1 MQAKTGISQRRAC
14 SLVGLSRSVLSY
26 RSEKRESDGA
36 LQDRLRELAA
46 ERKRFGYRRLH
57 VLLRREGH
65 VVNHKKVYR
74 LYREADLS
82 VRRRKR
88 RRGIAVARQPLK
100 LPSRPNQVWS
110 MDFVMDA
117 LANGRRLKIM
127 TVVDDFTKEAVM
139 IEPAHSLTGDDVTE
153 LLDRVAQFR
162 GYPQAV
168 RTDQGPEFT
177 CRSFDQWAYRRGVLP
192 LLIQPG
198 KPAQNAYIES
208 FNGRLRDECLNEHWF
223 RDLQQARDIV
233 AAWRRDY
240 NEQRPHSALGY
251 LTPAKFAADQRQ
263 HEIESLEHLAGEN

>member
-1 MQAKTGISQRRAC
+1 MQEKTGISQRRAC

-26 RSEKRESDGA
+26 RSEKQTNDTL
-36 LQDRLRELAA
+36 LQHRLRELAL

-57 VLLRREGH
+57 VLLQREGT

-74 LYREADLS
+74 LYREADLG

-88 RRGIAVARQPLK
+88 RRGIAVTRQPLA
-100 LPSRPNQVWS
+100 LPSRANQVWS

-117 LANGRRLKIM
+117 LATGRRLKIL
-127 TVVDDFTKEAVM
+127 TVVDDFTKESVL

-153 LLDRVAQFR
+153 LLDRVSQVR

-177 CRSFDQWAYRRGVLP
+177 CRAFDQWAYQRGVDP
-192 LLIQPG
+192 LLIQAG
-198 KPAQNAYIES
+198 KPTQNAYIES
-208 FNGRLRDECLNEHWF
+208 FNGKLRDECLNEHWF
-223 RDLQQARDIV
+223 RDLHDARTIIS
-233 AAWRRDY
+233 AWRRDH

-251 LTPAKFAADQRQ
+251 LAPAQFAASQRQ
-263 HEIESLEHLAGEN
+263 NAIDTLECEAGEN

>member
-1 MQAKTGISQRRAC
+1 MQEKTAISQRRAC

-26 RSEKRESDGA
+26 RSEKQTNDTL
-36 LQDRLRELAA
+36 LQHRLRELAL

-57 VLLRREGH
+57 VLLQREGT

-74 LYREADLS
+74 LYREADLG

-88 RRGIAVARQPLK
+88 RRGIAVTRQPLA
-100 LPSRPNQVWS
+100 LPSRANQVWS

-117 LANGRRLKIM
+117 LATGRRLKIL
-127 TVVDDFTKEAVM
+127 TVVDDFTKESVL

-153 LLDRVAQFR
+153 LLDRVSQVR

-177 CRSFDQWAYRRGVLP
+177 CRAFDQWAYQRGVDP
-192 LLIQPG
+192 LLIQAG
-198 KPAQNAYIES
+198 KPTQNAYIES
-208 FNGRLRDECLNEHWF
+208 FNGKLRDECLNEHWF
-223 RDLQQARDIV
+223 RDLHDARTIIS
-233 AAWRRDY
+233 AWRRDH

-251 LTPAKFAADQRQ
+251 LAPAQFAASQRQ
-263 HEIESLEHLAGEN
+263 NAIDTLECEAGEN

>member
-1 MQAKTGISQRRAC
+1 MQEKTAISQRRAC

-26 RSEKRESDGA
+26 RSEKQTNDTL
-36 LQDRLRELAA
+36 LQHRLRELAL

-57 VLLRREGH
+57 VLLQREGT

-74 LYREADLS
+74 LYREADLG

-88 RRGIAVARQPLK
+88 RRGIAVTRQPLA
-100 LPSRPNQVWS
+100 LPSRANQVWS

-117 LANGRRLKIM
+117 LATGRRLKIL
-127 TVVDDFTKEAVM
+127 TVVDDFTKESVL

-153 LLDRVAQFR
+153 LLDRVSQFR

-177 CRSFDQWAYRRGVLP
+177 CRAFDQWAYQRGVQP
-192 LLIQPG
+192 LLIQAG
-198 KPAQNAYIES
+198 KPTQNAYIES
-208 FNGRLRDECLNEHWF
+208 FNGKLRDECLNEHWF
-223 RDLQQARDIV
+223 RDLHDARTIIS
-233 AAWRRDY
+233 AWRRDY

-251 LTPAKFAADQRQ
+251 LAPAQFAASQRQ
-263 HEIESLEHLAGEN
+263 NAIDSLEYQAGEN

>member
-1 MQAKTGISQRRAC
+1 MQEKTAISQRRAC

-26 RSEKRESDGA
+26 RSEKQTNDTL
-36 LQDRLRELAA
+36 LQHRLRELAL

-57 VLLRREGH
+57 VLLQREGT

-74 LYREADLS
+74 LYREADLG

-88 RRGIAVARQPLK
+88 RRGIAVTRQPLA
-100 LPSRPNQVWS
+100 LPSRANQVWS

-117 LANGRRLKIM
+117 LATGRRLKIL
-127 TVVDDFTKEAVM
+127 TVVDDFTKESVL

-153 LLDRVAQFR
+153 LLDRVSQVR

-177 CRSFDQWAYRRGVLP
+177 CRAFDQWAYQRGVQP
-192 LLIQPG
+192 LLIQAG
-198 KPAQNAYIES
+198 KPTQNAYIES
-208 FNGRLRDECLNEHWF
+208 FNGKLRDECLNEHWF
-223 RDLQQARDIV
+223 RDLHDARTIIS
-233 AAWRRDY
+233 AWRRDY

-251 LTPAKFAADQRQ
+251 LAPAQFAASQRQ
-263 HEIESLEHLAGEN
+263 NAIDTLECEAGEN

>member
-1 MQAKTGISQRRAC
+1 MQAGTGISQRGAC
-14 SLVGLSRSVLSY
+14 SLVGLSRWVLSY

-74 LYREADLS
+74 LYLEADLS

-117 LANGRRLKIM
+117 PANGRRLKIL

-139 IEPAHSLTGDDVTE
+139 TEPEHSLTGDDVID
-153 LLDRVAQFR
+153 LFDRVAQFR
-162 GYPQAV
+162 GYPRAV
-168 RTDQGPEFT
+168 RTDQGPEVT
-177 CRSFDQWAYRRGVLP
+177 CRAFDQWAYRRGVLP
-192 LLIQPG
+192 LLIQAG

-208 FNGRLRDECLNEHWF
+208 FNGPLRDECLNEHWF
-223 RDLQQARDIV
+223 RDLQEAV
-233 AAWRRDY
+233 TSS
-240 NEQRPHSALGY
+240 RPGGAITTNNGR
-251 LTPAKFAADQRQ
+251 TRPWVT
-263 HEIESLEHLAGEN
+263 

>member
-1 MQAKTGISQRRAC
+1 MQEKTGISQRRAC

-26 RSEKRESDGA
+26 RSEKQTNDTL
-36 LQDRLRELAA
+36 LQHRLRELAL

-57 VLLRREGH
+57 VLLQREGT

-74 LYREADLS
+74 LYREADLG

-88 RRGIAVARQPLK
+88 RRGIAVTRQPLA
-100 LPSRPNQVWS
+100 LPSRANQVWS

-117 LANGRRLKIM
+117 LATGRRLKIL
-127 TVVDDFTKEAVM
+127 TVVDDFTKESVL

-153 LLDRVAQFR
+153 LLDRVSQVR

-177 CRSFDQWAYRRGVLP
+177 CRAFDQWAYQRGVQP
-192 LLIQPG
+192 LLIQAG
-198 KPAQNAYIES
+198 KPTQNAYIES
-208 FNGRLRDECLNEHWF
+208 FNGKLRDECLNEHWF
-223 RDLQQARDIV
+223 RDLHDARTIIS
-233 AAWRRDY
+233 AWRRDY

-251 LTPAKFAADQRQ
+251 LAPAQFAASQRQ
-263 HEIESLEHLAGEN
+263 NAIDTLECEAGEN